1 MIIKWE
7 SHFFS
12 LNCWMK
18 IRVNGIIIKEN
29 SSAVVGKCIII
40 LQCLHSKCN
49 PLKNWQSVT
58 DWLFLF
64 SLIVVAKAF
73 LILSTP
79 LFLFLTMTEPRC
91 IQGRNL
97 IAKAYFSQYS
107 QNPLESKQFLIFE
120 ESRNWPVW
128 EMNSMFHI
136 KSLFY
141 SNLNTLWRPPSF
153 HFILPFNFN
162 WRIVDIRKTWKS
174 KANLM
179 FSFQFCCCCPSSLNK
194 IGVFMASTWNS
205 IGVTTTC
212 KLDQSSSAL
221 HLCWAMTIPA
231 ARNVT
236 VELRK
241 KWGQFCNSTHTI
253 I

>member
-1 MIIKWE
+1 MRISFLFSKLLDENQGQWY
-7 SHFFS
+7 HHQRKFFS
-12 LNCWMK
+12 GGGKMHH
-18 IRVNGIIIKEN
+18 N
-29 SSAVVGKCIII
+29 SAMLTQQMQPPQK
-40 LQCLHSKCN
+40 LAKRY
-49 PLKNWQSVT
+49 
-58 DWLFLF
+58 WLTFSF

-120 ESRNWPVW
+120 ESRSWPVW

-136 KSLFY
+136 KSLFC